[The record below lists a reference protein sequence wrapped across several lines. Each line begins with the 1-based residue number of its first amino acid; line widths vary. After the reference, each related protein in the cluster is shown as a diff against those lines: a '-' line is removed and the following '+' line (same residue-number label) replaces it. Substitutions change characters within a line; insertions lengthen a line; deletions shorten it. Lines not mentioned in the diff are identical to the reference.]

1 MEGFGKLVLAS
12 DEGSETEYG
21 LTKGVVSVGRATIN
35 DVAILDPKVSRQH
48 ARLVC
53 GPSGCQIED
62 LGSTNGT
69 RVNGQRVRR
78 AALGLGDTI
87 QVGDSSLRFEAY
99 SPRPELEGTIIDA
112 PPIES
117 EADMEATLAVSGLE
131 VILSETS
138 LPRLA
143 IHTTSGTW
151 EVQLLGEMSIGR
163 SVSNDIILDQPRAS
177 RHHARVRPM
186 GAEWVIE
193 DLDSSNGIW
202 YRGERIQERQLASG
216 DMVRIGDAQLV
227 FKAPFHEDELTLVD
241 TPSAAAVQRRPV
253 VFLPGLMGSEL
264 WRGEELLW
272 PQMRQFL
279 RNPEVFRYPSGPDM
293 EPRGIVHRV
302 VVVPNLIKLDQYSR
316 MVDFLVEELGYTS
329 GLDLLEFPYDWR
341 QDLRTSARKLREAI
355 GRWREE
361 QGHGRVTV
369 LAHSLGCMVSRYYVE
384 RLGGKGEVER
394 LVLMGGPLYGV
405 PKIFLVVLLGRSLL
419 PFGLMGDRIREVV
432 ATFPSVYQI
441 LPTYPC
447 VFGVDGEPI
456 DLYDDPGWVTEGH
469 QELWQDGQ
477 KFWAELGTKS
487 SVSTLSVFG
496 YGVRTV
502 TKLSAQRDR
511 SGHWRDVQFQQEEL
525 GDGSVPEVST
535 ILPGVEIHPVHQH
548 HGALFTDSDVK
559 MRLRLEL
566 AGWRA

>member
-1 MEGFGKLVLAS
+1 MEEFGKLRLVSA
-12 DEGSETEYG
+12 EGLEREYG

-35 DVAILDPKVSRQH
+35 DVAILDPKASRRH
-48 ARLVC
+48 ARVLC

-69 RVNGQRVRR
+69 RVNGQSIQR
-78 AALGLGDTI
+78 ATLELGDII
-87 QVGDSSLRFEAY
+87 QIGDSSLWFEAY
-99 SPRPELEGTIIDA
+99 SRRPELEGTIIDA

-117 EADMEATLAVSGLE
+117 EAEMEATLAASGLE
-131 VILSETS
+131 VVLSDTS

-143 IHTTSGTW
+143 IHAAQKTW

-163 SVSNDIILDQPRAS
+163 SGSNDIVLDQPRVS
-177 RHHARVRPM
+177 RHHALVRQK
-186 GAEWVIE
+186 GTDWIIQ
-193 DLDSSNGIW
+193 DLDSTNGTW
-202 YRGERIQERQLASG
+202 YRGQRIEEKRLVSG
-216 DMVRIGDAQLV
+216 DMFRIGEAQLV
-227 FKAPFHEDELTLVD
+227 FKAPFGDDELTLVD
-241 TPSAAAVQRRPV
+241 TPSERTAQRRPV

-272 PQMRQFL
+272 PRMTRFL
-279 RNPEVFRYPSGPDM
+279 REPEVLRYPSSEGM
-293 EPRGIVHRV
+293 EPRGVVHEV

-341 QDLRTSARKLREAI
+341 QDLRLSARELREAI

-369 LAHSLGCMVSRYYVE
+369 MAHSLGCMVSRYYVE
-384 RLGGKGEVER
+384 RLGGRNEVER

-405 PKIFLVVLLGRSLL
+405 PKIVLPLLLGRGLL
-419 PFGLMGDRIREVV
+419 PFGLLGDRIRQVV
-432 ATFPSVYQI
+432 ATFPSIYQI

-447 VFGVDGEPI
+447 VFEVDGEPI
-456 DLYDDPGWVTEGH
+456 DLYTDPGWVADGYEG
-469 QELWQDGQ
+469 LWQDGRQ
-477 KFWAELGTKS
+477 FWSELGTSS
-487 SVSTLSVFG
+487 SVSTLSIFG
-496 YGVRTV
+496 YGIRTV
-502 TKLSAQRDR
+502 TKLRAQRDR
-511 SGHWRDVQFQQEEL
+511 SGRWRDVQFEQEEL

-535 ILPGVEIHPVHQH
+535 LLPGAEIHPVHQN
-548 HGALFTDSDVK
+548 HGALFTDNDVR

-566 AGWRA
+566 IGWRA